1 MTDDTGHISDA
12 VFCLDSGLASPLQEY
27 VRKLGACLV
36 EVRADFDGDA
46 PCPSTV
52 QLHTHCDRQHRP
64 HNRCSVLRGIVPM
77 HLLQE
82 YVRKLGACLVEVR
95 ADCDGDA
102 PCPSTLQLHTWAAEA
117 TSLMVCIALRNPWAI
132 KAFNAAVDTNTAAEE
147 GNEGTTAQHAH
158 SAQLLVCPKQKWF

>member
-1 MTDDTGHISDA
+1 MLCSAWT
-12 VFCLDSGLASPLQEY
+12 VPL
-27 VRKLGACLV
+27 
-36 EVRADFDGDA
+36 
-46 PCPSTV
+46 
-52 QLHTHCDRQHRP
+52 
-64 HNRCSVLRGIVPM
+64 

-147 GNEGTTAQHAH
+147 GNEGTTAQQAH
-158 SAQLLVCPKQKWF
+158 SAQLLVRPKQKWWRSLLALTLCSCCS

>member
-1 MTDDTGHISDA
+1 MGMPPAPPLCSCTHTVTDNTGHITDA
-12 VFCLDSGLASPLQEY
+12 VFCLDSDLASP
-27 VRKLGACLV
+27 
-36 EVRADFDGDA
+36 
-46 PCPSTV
+46 
-52 QLHTHCDRQHRP
+52 
-64 HNRCSVLRGIVPM
+64 
-77 HLLQE
+77 LQE

-147 GNEGTTAQHAH
+147 GKGGTTAQQAH
-158 SAQLLVCPKQKWF
+158 SAQLLVGPSRNGGKACLRELCAVVAHEAQICLRKVLS